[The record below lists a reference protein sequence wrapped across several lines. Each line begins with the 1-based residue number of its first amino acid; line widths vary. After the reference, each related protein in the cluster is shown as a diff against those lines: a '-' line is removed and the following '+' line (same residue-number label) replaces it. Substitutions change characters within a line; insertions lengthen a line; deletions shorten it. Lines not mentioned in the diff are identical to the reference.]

1 MHTQQLSL
9 ANSGAQSDAKIGH
22 TVLDT
27 LCQLASESGPHSDTL
42 LTDMRQELPVSE
54 VLRQWMDEVR
64 ETEQWAR
71 SQYTLVGLYP
81 IRLRVW
87 GKLCGYDP
95 FVTHSSTF

>member
-1 MHTQQLSL
+1 MQTMHTQQLSL

-27 LCQLASESGPHSDTL
+27 LCQLASESEPHSDTL

-64 ETEQWAR
+64 ETEPVGPQSVHPRRIVSNQAVGVGK
-71 SQYTLVGLYP
+71 TLW
-81 IRLRVW
+81 I
-87 GKLCGYDP
+87 
-95 FVTHSSTF
+95 